1 MMPRLVVLIGATG
14 FLMTFW
20 VVIVQYNFL
29 EQSALSP
36 YINFYINSMA
46 KVQGYYR

>member
-1 MMPRLVVLIGATG
+1 MMPRLVVLMGVTG

-29 EQSALSP
+29 EQSALLP
-36 YINFYINSMA
+36 HINFYINSMA
-46 KVQGYYR
+46 KAQGHYR